1 MEWDEEALRKLRA
14 KCAEEVK
21 RINGTVSFE
30 ECLRISKRVVM
41 ELSGVDIIVNIAYF
55 DFHVGV

>member
-1 MEWDEEALRKLRA
+1 MIAYSHGVDEEALRKLQA

-30 ECLRISKRVVM
+30 S
-41 ELSGVDIIVNIAYF
+41 AYEYQK
-55 DFHVGV
+55 G